1 MDAVNTK
8 AAFFNKI
15 NRLGPGPR
23 ALLSRCAGM
32 SITHAP
38 TTALCVFYECLPE
51 GVSKKDEEFY
61 FAAACFRCMW
71 NTGREGTAPLES
83 IFKKLYQ
90 DKSITKSM
98 NKRVADLLDERW
110 ADDGYVLVRLAN
122 LIRMVRQKLPG
133 VRPDFG
139 ALIDDLRWWNS
150 DDQRVQRKWARSVF
164 VKVELEPDTANA

>member
-1 MDAVNTK
+1 
-8 AAFFNKI
+8 
-15 NRLGPGPR
+15 
-23 ALLSRCAGM
+23 
-32 SITHAP
+32 
-38 TTALCVFYECLPE
+38 
-51 GVSKKDEEFY
+51 
-61 FAAACFRCMW
+61 
-71 NTGREGTAPLES
+71 
-83 IFKKLYQ
+83 
-90 DKSITKSM
+90 M
-98 NKRVADLLDERW
+98 NKRVVDLLDERW